1 MASGERINFF
11 RNLRGM
17 TQKYLGQRSGF
28 PEKSADV
35 RIAQYESETRNPKA
49 DALKALAKVL
59 DVSPRAIAVPEIDTE
74 VGLMHTLFVLE
85 DRYGLKICEN
95 DGEMCLRLERKNNLE
110 FHNMFSLLES
120 WAKKAKEL
128 KLGKITKEEYDHW
141 RYHYPDLETFGFTQH
156 IPTGIDFEEEE
167 DIPLSALLR

>member
-17 TQKYLGQRSGF
+17 TQKYLGQRIGF

-85 DRYGLKICEN
+85 DRYGLKICEI

-120 WAKKAKEL
+120 WAKKP
-128 KLGKITKEEYDHW
+128 
-141 RYHYPDLETFGFTQH
+141 R
-156 IPTGIDFEEEE
+156 
-167 DIPLSALLR
+167 S